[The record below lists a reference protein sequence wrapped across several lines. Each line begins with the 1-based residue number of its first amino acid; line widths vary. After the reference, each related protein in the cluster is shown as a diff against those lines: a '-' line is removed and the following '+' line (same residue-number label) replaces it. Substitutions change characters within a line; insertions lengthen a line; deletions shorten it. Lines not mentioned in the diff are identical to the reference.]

1 MKYDILCV
9 GDATLDIIMAGIP
22 EDIFSRDST
31 LASTSKWLVGGD
43 AANQACTFDALG
55 MKTALTAKNWN
66 RPGWQYHLPDAL

>member
-43 AANQACTFDALG
+43 AANQACTWLAIPSTRCSL
-55 MKTALTAKNWN
+55 KVPLI
-66 RPGWQYHLPDAL
+66 YLI